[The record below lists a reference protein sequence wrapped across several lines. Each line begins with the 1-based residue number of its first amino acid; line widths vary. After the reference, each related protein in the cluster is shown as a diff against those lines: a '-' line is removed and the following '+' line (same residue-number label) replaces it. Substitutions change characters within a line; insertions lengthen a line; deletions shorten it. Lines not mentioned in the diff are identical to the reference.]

1 MNFAK
6 PTENPE
12 FFQNIFHVFRLKSSF
27 SDNDIDILTQIVQ
40 RYRPKKITNDTLIS
54 ISDLLDY
61 LKENESDKKLLI
73 LHLQLLF
80 SKRRFTSIL
89 SDSGIIKDTHFFR
102 EVKERLVAKILP
114 NQPGKDTL
122 EYVLNQ
128 VFYKS
133 SDHFWIDKINISE
146 LQSLFNILE
155 FSTIYS
161 ENESKIPINEVL
173 KAMNLI
179 TQRISGRALEQDVLR
194 MIPEF
199 ENMESPFEAYEK
211 QLDLIDAAIRSTDE
225 HSILSNDPLCIKLQE
240 IFSSCHELIDKA
252 FNNSAV
258 YGISLTVN
266 QNLLRIQQQLNR
278 LGKLM
283 PLLIVDIESE
293 KTSNSVHLAVKLI
306 RYNCRKNNVR
316 KLFKDS
322 TQNIA
327 YEITKHTAKTGEHY
341 ITESRREYFHML
353 YTAMGG
359 GFLVGIMCVIKLML
373 TDVHVSDFGHAL
385 FYSLNYSIGFVV
397 IYLLGFTLA
406 TKQPAMTA
414 AAIVKSIEKGL
425 KQSENEKDRHLAFA
439 QLFSRLFR
447 SQFIAFV
454 GNLII
459 VFPVSLGIVLLAD
472 YLFTFNLAEN
482 RSVVLLN
489 DLSPIHSLAL
499 FHAAIAGVFLFL
511 SGIISGAVSNRHK
524 HNKIYYR
531 IAEHPLLKLSFGK
544 EKTQRIAN
552 WFEHKW
558 AGVSSNIWFGVF
570 MGSTSIIGAFL
581 GLNLDIRHITFAGG
595 NMALGLYGAHFIVEP
610 FVLFWGI
617 IGIGLIGF
625 MNFIVSFLL
634 SLGVAFR
641 SRDIPSTEVRFLFKS
656 VWTYFKKRPF
666 SFFIPLK
673 DSNL

>member
-1 MNFAK
+1 MNFTK
-6 PTENPE
+6 PTENQE

-133 SDHFWIDKINISE
+133 SDHFWIDKIDISE

-161 ENESKIPINEVL
+161 DNESKTPINEVL
-173 KAMNLI
+173 NAMNLI

-211 QLDLIDAAIRSTDE
+211 QLDLIDAVIRSTDE
-225 HSILSNDPLCIKLQE
+225 HSILSNDPLYVKLQE

-252 FNNSAV
+252 FNNSAI

-327 YEITKHTAKTGEHY
+327 YEITKHT
-341 ITESRREYFHML
+341 
-353 YTAMGG
+353 
-359 GFLVGIMCVIKLML
+359 
-373 TDVHVSDFGHAL
+373 
-385 FYSLNYSIGFVV
+385 
-397 IYLLGFTLA
+397 
-406 TKQPAMTA
+406 
-414 AAIVKSIEKGL
+414 EK
-425 KQSENEKDRHLAFA
+425 
-439 QLFSRLFR
+439 
-447 SQFIAFV
+447 I
-454 GNLII
+454 
-459 VFPVSLGIVLLAD
+459 
-472 YLFTFNLAEN
+472 
-482 RSVVLLN
+482 
-489 DLSPIHSLAL
+489 
-499 FHAAIAGVFLFL
+499 
-511 SGIISGAVSNRHK
+511 
-524 HNKIYYR
+524 
-531 IAEHPLLKLSFGK
+531 
-544 EKTQRIAN
+544 
-552 WFEHKW
+552 
-558 AGVSSNIWFGVF
+558 
-570 MGSTSIIGAFL
+570 
-581 GLNLDIRHITFAGG
+581 
-595 NMALGLYGAHFIVEP
+595 
-610 FVLFWGI
+610 
-617 IGIGLIGF
+617 
-625 MNFIVSFLL
+625 
-634 SLGVAFR
+634 
-641 SRDIPSTEVRFLFKS
+641 
-656 VWTYFKKRPF
+656 
-666 SFFIPLK
+666 
-673 DSNL
+673 